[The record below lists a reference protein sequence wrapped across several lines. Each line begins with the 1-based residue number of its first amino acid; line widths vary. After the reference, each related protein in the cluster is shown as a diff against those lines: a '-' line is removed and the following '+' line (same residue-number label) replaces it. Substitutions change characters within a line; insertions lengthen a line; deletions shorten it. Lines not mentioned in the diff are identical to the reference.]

1 MSDNDKRPTLHHL
14 PALLTG
20 TAALIAAL
28 TGVYVNLHD
37 SRESTTQA
45 PAQAATAARDVTPA
59 APVAPAGPLRL
70 QVERITVEH
79 DGSRGTTDWRFTV
92 EADGEP
98 LFAFSQDAL
107 DDSGGRNV
115 AVPKDADG
123 LVRLPPGKRVQLTIR
138 GWRGGLLGFGAQP
151 VAQGEAT
158 LGNAGVLPP
167 VRVQAAKPEDGAF
180 VFHLSA
186 EPAR

>member
-1 MSDNDKRPTLHHL
+1 MSDNDRKPGLHHL

-28 TGVYVNLHD
+28 TGVYVNLRD
-37 SRESTTQA
+37 NREPAVPTPPA
-45 PAQAATAARDVTPA
+45 PALQRASTAMPTPV
-59 APVAPAGPLRL
+59 PPTGPLHL

-98 LFAFSQDAL
+98 LLAFSQDAL

-115 AVPKDADG
+115 AVPKDAEG
-123 LVRLPPGKRVQLTIR
+123 LLRLPPGKSVLLTIR
-138 GWRGGLLGFGAQP
+138 GWRGGLLGFGAKP

-158 LGNAGVLPP
+158 LGGTGVLP
-167 VRVQAAKPEDGAF
+167 VRVQATKPEDGDF

-186 EPAR
+186 EPTR

>member
-1 MSDNDKRPTLHHL
+1 MADDNKGAGRLHHL

-28 TGVYVNLHD
+28 TGVWVNLRD
-37 SRESTTQA
+37 SHGSA
-45 PAQAATAARDVTPA
+45 PPPPPVPARHAAAAPTVAAQPAAT
-59 APVAPAGPLRL
+59 LRV

-92 EADGEP
+92 EADDEP

-115 AVPKDADG
+115 VVPKEADG
-123 LVRLPPGKRVQLTIR
+123 VLHMTPGKPVHLVIQ
-138 GWRGGLLGFGAQP
+138 GWRGGLLGFGERP
-151 VAQGEAT
+151 VASGEAT
-158 LGNAGVLPP
+158 LGAAGVMA
-167 VRVQAAKPEDGAF
+167 VRVEAPKQQDGAF

-186 EPAR
+186 DATH